1 MRVQAGEQTVMV
13 FMPRDERSTREIEIW
28 VIVCEGRD
36 LVIAA
41 ATTETAGLLK
51 LAQKQ
56 SHGWA
61 HFLRET

>member
-1 MRVQAGEQTVMV
+1 MV

-28 VIVCEGRD
+28 VIVGEGRD